1 VGDVEG
7 VQGGEGGELTL
18 TLDRADGVYR
28 PGEVIGITVEI
39 QPAKDLKLRAGRVRL
54 SGTPERF
61 AFQAQLPP
69 DAAPSIQTQAG
80 LCIHS
85 HCRTRVRRLPT

>member
-1 VGDVEG
+1 
-7 VQGGEGGELTL
+7 
-18 TLDRADGVYR
+18 
-28 PGEVIGITVEI
+28 VIGVTVEI
-39 QPAKDLKLRAGRVRL
+39 QPAKDLKPRAGWVRL

-61 AFQAQLPP
+61 AFQPQHPP
-69 DAAPSIQTQAG
+69 DAAPSIQTQPGAITWTMKGLPVAQAAPAG